1 MSQINTPGSTPLISF
16 SEAIE
21 HVAKQ
26 VSQALVSI
34 HSQNRGYGTG
44 VIWDSDGHIVT
55 CSHIVGNLEKLEVGL
70 DGSNKFFQAK
80 VIGNDFYSDI
90 AVLQIEKN
98 SISNA
103 AFPKPIEFGDS
114 ENLKAGQFVLALA
127 NPYGEYPSITQGI
140 ITSER
145 SSIRGRGGWRWSSLA
160 GIMDNIVI
168 TDTRLNPGYS
178 GGPLVD
184 VEGKMIG
191 LNAAYI
197 SSRGIA
203 IRAGKVKEV
212 VDQVLRHGIVK
223 TAFLGI
229 VTEEISLPD
238 EIATQLESF
247 QKEGVIVLSV
257 GKDTAAKK
265 AGLLIGDIIVK
276 FNDDPI
282 TNMHDLRR
290 LLFKQD
296 VIGKSVKLTII
307 RGEKKSQLTIVPQDA
322 ASSELVIKSNIN
334 AQTAGKGN

>member
-1 MSQINTPGSTPLISF
+1 MNQINTPSSTALVSF

-21 HVAKQ
+21 HVAKR

-44 VIWDSDGHIVT
+44 VMWDSDGHIVT
-55 CSHIVGNLEKLEVGL
+55 CSHIVGRLENVQVGL
-70 DGSNKFFQAK
+70 DDSNKSFQAR

-90 AVLQIEKN
+90 AVLQVEKSCIGN
-98 SISNA
+98 TAI
-103 AFPKPIEFGDS
+103 PKPIEIGDS

-145 SSIRGRGGWRWSSLA
+145 SSIRGSGGWRWSSWA
-160 GIMDNIVI
+160 GITDNIVI

-191 LNAAYI
+191 LNAAHI

-212 VDQVLRHGIVK
+212 VDQVLKHGIVK

-229 VTEEISLPD
+229 VTDEISLPD
-238 EIATQLESF
+238 ELASQLESF

-257 GKDTAAKK
+257 GKDSAAKK

-276 FNDDPI
+276 FNDDPVANI
-282 TNMHDLRR
+282 HDLRR

-296 VIGKSVKLTII
+296 VIGKSVNLTII
-307 RGEKKSQLTIVPQDA
+307 RGEKKSQLTIVPRDA
-322 ASSELVIKSNIN
+322 VSS
-334 AQTAGKGN
+334 